1 LVNRLTDNSFNR
13 ILFIRQKNEETIKQL
28 NKQRLNNKMKRYLI
42 LLLFTFQGLM
52 AQVQFE
58 ARVSKNTLGI
68 NERLRIDFIMNVD
81 GDNFDQ
87 PAFDG
92 FRIVAG
98 PSQQISQSWVNGRSS
113 FQKIYSYILQP
124 AQKGTLT
131 IKQSSIEFNGQIYKT
146 SPIKIVVTNAVA
158 QERDPSDRPQ
168 GAGSETLNLVAEI
181 SKTNPYLN
189 EPITVVYKLYF
200 NNINVTGFKEL
211 GKPKYNDFWNQNIEI
226 KQLAIEEGSYKGQK
240 CYFVVLKKTILYP
253 QKSGNLTIEPLSL
266 DIGVQ
271 LPTNRT
277 NMFGQMQLI
286 DDNKIVSAG
295 AKTIHVR
302 PLPEAT
308 KPEGFTGAVGKF
320 DFKVT
325 PSKTTLK
332 NGESLDLFVTAT
344 GSGNMKLFTLPK
356 PVVPNALEMYD
367 PVHDEK
373 VTTSLSG
380 MSGKISDKYTI
391 IPQYKGKYVI
401 KPMQFSY
408 FDLNSGSY
416 KTITSQE
423 ITVDVLD
430 GPMQAEAD
438 ATANASKNVISKTEQ
453 FKYIKPK
460 TTLVSMAKNDFYGS
474 NLYYSLLLAPFI
486 ILPIIVLAKKKKEAI
501 DSDVTG
507 NRIRMNNKLAKKY
520 LSEAKKQLNNKE
532 PFYIALEKA
541 MHNFLKAK
549 LHIETSEMSKDN
561 IRELLLSRNANPE
574 TVQSFIHLTE
584 NCEFARYAP
593 ASSASIQQDY
603 DKAVLII
610 SELEKQIV

>member
-1 LVNRLTDNSFNR
+1 
-13 ILFIRQKNEETIKQL
+13 
-28 NKQRLNNKMKRYLI
+28 MKRYLI
-42 LLLFTFQGLM
+42 LFLFTFQGLL

-58 ARVSKNTLGI
+58 ARVSKNTLGL
-68 NERLRIDFIMNVD
+68 NERFRIDFMMNVD

-87 PAFDG
+87 PSFEG
-92 FRIVAG
+92 FRIVGG
-98 PSQQISQSWVNGRSS
+98 PSQQVSQSWVNGRSS

-124 AQKGTLT
+124 EKKGTFY
-131 IKQSSIEFNGQIYKT
+131 IKQAAIEYNGQIYKT
-146 SPIKIVVTNAVA
+146 APIKIVVTNAVA
-158 QERDPSDRPQ
+158 QERDPNDSGRPQ
-168 GAGSETLNLVAEI
+168 GTSTGDEMLNLVAEI

-200 NNINVTGFKEL
+200 NYINVTGFKEL
-211 GKPKYNDFWNQNIEI
+211 AKPKYNDFWNQNIDI
-226 KQLAIEEGSYKGQK
+226 KQLAVEQGTYQGQR
-240 CYFVVLKKTILYP
+240 CYYVILKKTILYP
-253 QKSGNLTIEPLSL
+253 QKSGRLTIEPLSL

-271 LPTNRT
+271 LPSNRRD
-277 NMFGQMQLI
+277 MFGQMI
-286 DDNKIVSAG
+286 VTDGNKVVSAG
-295 AKTIHVR
+295 AKTINVR

-308 KPEGFTGAVGKF
+308 KPEGFGGAVGKF
-320 DFKVT
+320 DFTVT

-332 NGESLDLFVTAT
+332 SGESLDLIVSAS
-344 GSGNMKLFTLPK
+344 GNGNMKLFTLPK

-380 MSGKISDKYTI
+380 MSGKITDKYTI
-391 IPQYKGKYVI
+391 VPQYKGKYAI

-408 FDLNSGSY
+408 FDLNTGSY
-416 KTITSQE
+416 KTITSPE
-423 ITVDVLD
+423 IMVDVLD
-430 GPMQAEAD
+430 GPMQAEAN
-438 ATANASKNVISKTEQ
+438 ATAAKNVISKTEQ

-460 TTLVSMAKNDFYGS
+460 TTLTAIARNDFYGS
-474 NLYYSLLLAPFI
+474 DLYYALLFLPFVI
-486 ILPIIVLAKKKKEAI
+486 IPIIVLAKKRKEAI
-501 DSDVTG
+501 DGDVTG
-507 NRIRMNNKLAKKY
+507 NRIRMNNKLAKRY

-561 IRELLLSRNANPE
+561 IRELLLSRNSNPE
-574 TVQSFIHLTE
+574 TVQNFINLTE